1 MLDRLAPFLFGFSV
15 VAAAFL
21 FGVSVGYY
29 EYFPFR
35 QLQDAKTTFQEIL
48 RGAEENEDYLGEFLQ
63 FAETPVAE
71 AATARNRDFADAA
84 DTGENFLMF
93 GGLNQYLDLCPEHG
107 CLAVEVTSGGD
118 VVHAYPYLPEEIYAA
133 NVTDEYPYEYID
145 FDPVQDTRPIG
156 IERFPDGDLL
166 VTFQSSHHASVFP
179 FGTGVA
185 RVAPD
190 GKPRWFRLDYTHHW
204 PSPIRGDEILVPG
217 GGINDGS
224 IAFTWPDGKAETID
238 CGSDRPYRDSI
249 RVLDGDG
256 RLVREI
262 WVIDAVLKS
271 PYATVLRETINDC
284 DPLHLNFVD
293 VVRDDLPAGI
303 DGVEP
308 GDYVVSF
315 RNISAFGFI
324 DAQSGELKRIVRGTF
339 IQQHSVQHLSGA
351 KFLMFDNQ
359 GGNVEGGPSRLLEV
373 DLATGVERTIF
384 PTAAHRDQGYG
395 ALSRQ
400 AGFLSISPD
409 RTRVMVNSRYEGTA
423 FEVRLRDGEVL
434 REFVNLQDVSRIDGF
449 AEDRLEK
456 AAIFQFYGIIYV
468 PR

>member
-15 VAAAFL
+15 VVAAFL

-35 QLQDAKTTFQEIL
+35 QLQDAKTTFQEIV
-48 RGAEENEDYLGEFLQ
+48 RGAEENEDYLGEFLK
-63 FAETPVAE
+63 FSETPVAQ
-71 AATARNRDFADAA
+71 ASTARGLEFADGA
-84 DTGENFLMF
+84 DSRENFLMF

-107 CLAVEVTSGGD
+107 CLAVEVASSGD
-118 VVHAYPYLPEEIYAA
+118 VVHAYPYLPQEIYDA
-133 NVTDEYPYEYID
+133 NVTDQYPYEYIE

-185 RVAPD
+185 RIAPD

-204 PSPIRGDEILVPG
+204 PSPIRGDELLVAG
-217 GGINDGS
+217 SGIGDGS
-224 IAFTWPDGKAETID
+224 ISFEWPDGKVESLN
-238 CGSDRPYRDSI
+238 CRSNRPYRDSI
-249 RVLDGDG
+249 RFLDGSG
-256 RLVREI
+256 NVVREI
-262 WVIDAVLKS
+262 SVIDAVLKS
-271 PYATVLRETINDC
+271 PYATMLQETTNNC
-284 DPLHLNFVD
+284 DPLHLNFID

-303 DGVEP
+303 EDVAP
-308 GDYVVSF
+308 GDLVVSF

-324 DAQSGELKRIVRGTF
+324 DGQSGDLKRLVRGTF
-339 IQQHSVQHLSGA
+339 IQQHSVQHLSGS

-359 GGNVEGGPSRLLEV
+359 GGSDEGGPSRLLEV
-373 DLATGVERTIF
+373 DLATGDERTVF
-384 PTAAHRDQGYG
+384 PTAAQREQGYG
-395 ALSRQ
+395 ALSRE

-409 RTRVMVNSRYEGTA
+409 RTRVMVNSSYQGTA
-423 FEVRLRDGEVL
+423 FEVRLHDGEVL

-449 AEDRLEK
+449 AEDRREK

-468 PR
+468 AR